1 MSNIGDISSICNTG
15 RKRQDLN
22 NERMPKGEAST
33 GSGRIKGQREERI
46 SSDDSFSP
54 WIQLY
59 LKSVTL
65 GLFSYLSINFFLGLS
80 QFESLSTEKFLTYT
94 ALNFLEKKKENETQ
108 KEKRRKMSW
117 GRRISVEWV
126 YSISFAR

>member
-1 MSNIGDISSICNTG
+1 MSNIGDISPICNTG
-15 RKRQDLN
+15 KKRQDLN
-22 NERMPKGEAST
+22 NERMPKGEANT

-65 GLFSYLSINFFLGLS
+65 GLFCYLSINFFWGLS
-80 QFESLSTEKFLTYT
+80 QFESLSTERFLTYI
-94 ALNFLEKKKENETQ
+94 ALNFLREKKRDNETQ
-108 KEKRRKMSW
+108 KKKRRKMSV
-117 GRRISVEWV
+117 GRRISVE
-126 YSISFAR
+126 